1 MPKSARVRSLILFFL
16 LGCLFAAEEPEPVP
30 ILVTRAEI
38 PEIVWIEFQLTTVN
52 IDNKDIKTVQLYQ
65 EFEFKKWEKIY
76 KILTQKELNT
86 FDKKTKS
93 LKVDPVILYIQIL

>member
-1 MPKSARVRSLILFFL
+1 MSKSTRIGSLILFFF
-16 LGCLFAAEEPEPVP
+16 LGCLSAVDAPIPV
-30 ILVTRAEI
+30 LVTRAEI

-86 FDKKTKS
+86 FDKKAKS
-93 LKVDPVILYIQIL
+93 LKADPVILYIQIL